1 MARKFPP
8 RKKVCP
14 FLKDP
19 ELVEKISYKNPDF
32 LGRFLS
38 PFGRIVPRR
47 ITGVSAKHHRALVR
61 EIKRARMLALLPF
74 AVREERR

>member
-19 ELVEKISYKNPDF
+19 ELIEKIDYKNPDF

-47 ITGVSAKHHRALVR
+47 VTGVSAKHHRHLVR
-61 EIKRARMLALLPF
+61 EIKRARMLATLPF
-74 AVREERR
+74 TTRDERR